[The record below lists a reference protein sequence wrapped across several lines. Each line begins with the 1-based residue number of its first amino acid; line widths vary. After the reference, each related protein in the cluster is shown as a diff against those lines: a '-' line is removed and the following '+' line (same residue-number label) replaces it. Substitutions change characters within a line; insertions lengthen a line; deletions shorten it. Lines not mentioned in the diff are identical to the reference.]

1 MLWLTFIHTFMGNRP
16 KLADWSKLVCITPR
30 SCLCSF
36 PTSNWEVN
44 ADFSLNKFLII
55 SQIVQL
61 FVISSYIEGIET
73 NLRIEKHTLRVF
85 TWYFEQ
91 IVGKQLIRCFIY
103 VFVSICCN
111 SCHFSRFMLL
121 NGTLWLTV
129 THAFMGKEPKLVD
142 WSKRICITLQSC
154 FFSLLT
160 SNWEVSTGRSLN
172 SFLIISEITK
182 HIVIISFIEDSKT
195 SLLIEKH
202 TLRVLYNNLKNIFA
216 KFGFD
221 GSFM

>member
-36 PTSNWEVN
+36 LTSNWEVT
-44 ADFSLNKFLII
+44 ADLSLNRFLII

-91 IVGKQLIRCFIY
+91 IVGKKLIRWFIY

-129 THAFMGKEPKLVD
+129 THAFKRKEPSWQTGPNESALHFKVVFLVC
-142 WSKRICITLQSC
+142 WHQIGRLVQVVCWTV
-154 FFSLLT
+154 SL
-160 SNWEVSTGRSLN
+160 
-172 SFLIISEITK
+172 
-182 HIVIISFIEDSKT
+182 
-195 SLLIEKH
+195 
-202 TLRVLYNNLKNIFA
+202 
-216 KFGFD
+216 
-221 GSFM
+221 

>member
-36 PTSNWEVN
+36 LTSNWEVN
-44 ADFSLNKFLII
+44 ADLSLNRFLII

-73 NLRIEKHTLRVF
+73 
-85 TWYFEQ
+85 
-91 IVGKQLIRCFIY
+91 
-103 VFVSICCN
+103 
-111 SCHFSRFMLL
+111 
-121 NGTLWLTV
+121 
-129 THAFMGKEPKLVD
+129 
-142 WSKRICITLQSC
+142 
-154 FFSLLT
+154 
-160 SNWEVSTGRSLN
+160 
-172 SFLIISEITK
+172 
-182 HIVIISFIEDSKT
+182 

-202 TLRVLYNNLKNIFA
+202 TLRVLYNNLKKIFA

-221 GSFM
+221 GSFMELFSICCISCHF

>member
-1 MLWLTFIHTFMGNRP
+1 MGNRP

-30 SCLCSF
+30 
-36 PTSNWEVN
+36 
-44 ADFSLNKFLII
+44 
-55 SQIVQL
+55 
-61 FVISSYIEGIET
+61 
-73 NLRIEKHTLRVF
+73 
-85 TWYFEQ
+85 
-91 IVGKQLIRCFIY
+91 
-103 VFVSICCN
+103 
-111 SCHFSRFMLL
+111 
-121 NGTLWLTV
+121 
-129 THAFMGKEPKLVD
+129 
-142 WSKRICITLQSC
+142 SC

-182 HIVIISFIEDSKT
+182 HIVIISFIEDNET

-202 TLRVLYNNLKNIFA
+202 TVRVLYNNLKKIFA